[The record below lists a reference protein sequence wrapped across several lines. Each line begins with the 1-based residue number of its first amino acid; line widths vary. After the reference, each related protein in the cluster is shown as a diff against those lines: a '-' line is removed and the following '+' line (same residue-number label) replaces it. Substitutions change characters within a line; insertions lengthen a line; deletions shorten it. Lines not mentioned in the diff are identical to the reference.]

1 VAVLALGSS
10 TAQADYPD
18 RPIRIIVPYTPGGT
32 IDVLARLIGPRLTAA
47 WGQPVVIDNRPGA
60 GGNIGADA
68 VAKAPPD
75 GYTLFLATNA
85 PLTINV
91 AAYQNIKYDPLRDFV
106 PITVAGENPI
116 LLVAHPTLPAS
127 SVRELIAL
135 AKAKP
140 GELAA
145 GTSGLGT
152 TAHLSLAQFN
162 KLAGVDVRHIPYRG
176 GVPSLTAVVA
186 GEVPFA
192 FSDNV
197 PAMPLV
203 RDGRL
208 RALASTG
215 QRRSGISPDVPTM
228 VEAGL
233 PGFDIVATS
242 WFAAPGGTPMDIVRK
257 LNRETLRALNDPEF
271 RDKLRT
277 MGLDPLGLTPGEAAA
292 FLRSE
297 LPRWKAIVTDAGV
310 KLE

>member
-1 VAVLALGSS
+1 VLALGSS

-91 AAYQNIKYDPLRDFV
+91 TAYQNIKYDPLRDFV
-106 PITVAGENPI
+106 PITVTGENPI
-116 LLVAHPTLPAS
+116 LLVAHPTLPVS

-208 RALASTG
+208 KALASTG

-257 LNRETLRALNDPEF
+257 LNRETLQALNDPEF

-277 MGLDPLGLTPGEAAA
+277 MGLDPLGLTPEEAAA